1 MSRQSLWAAKASP
14 IVLAGFAAGLLLSAP
29 TAWAQTLKTSYKFQ
43 FGGGKAAPGY
53 TQILP
58 TTAYTDDLGYGL
70 EPGSTPTAVVQG
82 GKDPLHSSYLTS
94 DKSFFFSAAVPEGNY
109 KVTVTLGDAKA
120 ASTTTVKAELRRL
133 MLEHVQTDPGKF
145 VTRSFIVNV
154 RTPQISTG
162 GTVRLKSPRE
172 TTQEAAAWDQRIT
185 LEFSDTHPAVDAV
198 EIEKVDVPTIYILGD
213 STVCDQSGEP
223 YASWGQMFPR
233 FFKPEIAIAN
243 HAESGETVASSTGA
257 HRFDK
262 VMSLVKP
269 GDYVLMEYGHNDM
282 KSTAPNASQNYQD
295 NLKRWVD
302 AVKAKGATP
311 VLLTPVNRHTF
322 DGNTVTN
329 SLQDYPDKVRE
340 LAKQENVALIDLN
353 AMTKPLYEA
362 FGPDGS
368 AALFAQTG
376 GGQFDHTHHG
386 PFGAYEVAKCVVT
399 GARQAK
405 LGFVK
410 YLDDTVP
417 PFDPAHPDAIAKFD
431 VPATPGHPAPKP
443 FGS

>member
-1 MSRQSLWAAKASP
+1 MSSQSYRAAIMPLA
-14 IVLAGFAAGLLLSAP
+14 VAAGFAACLIMNASA
-29 TAWAQTLKTSYKFQ
+29 AQAQATKTSYKFQ
-43 FGGGKAAPGY
+43 FGPGKAVPGY

-58 TTAYTDDLGYGL
+58 TTTYSDDLGYGL
-70 EPGSTPTAVVQG
+70 EPGSTPTAVTQSA
-82 GKDPLHSSYLTS
+82 KDPLESSYLTG

-145 VTRSFIVNV
+145 ITRSFIVNV
-154 RTPQISTG
+154 RTPQIAGG
-162 GTVRLKSPRE
+162 GTVKLKVPRE
-172 TTQEAAAWDQRIT
+172 SIQEAWAWDQRIT

-198 EIEKVDVPTIYILGD
+198 TIEKVDVPTIYILGD

-223 YASWGQMFPR
+223 FCSWGQMFPR

-269 GDYVLMEYGHNDM
+269 GDYVFMEYGHNDM
-282 KSTAPNASQNYQD
+282 KSKSPTASQDYQD

-302 AVKAKGATP
+302 ATKAKGAIP

-322 DGNTVTN
+322 EGTTVTN

-353 AMTKPLYEA
+353 AMTKTLYEA
-362 FGPDGS
+362 LGPDGS
-368 AALFAQTG
+368 IALFAQHG
-376 GGQFDHTHHG
+376 GGDYDHTHHG
-386 PFGAYEVAKCVVT
+386 PYGAYEVAQCVVT
-399 GARQAK
+399 GARQDN

-410 YLDDTVP
+410 YLDDSVP
-417 PFDPAHPDAIAKFD
+417 AFDPAHPDPLAKFD
-431 VPATPGHPAPKP
+431 VPPSPGKPAPKP
-443 FGS
+443 LGN